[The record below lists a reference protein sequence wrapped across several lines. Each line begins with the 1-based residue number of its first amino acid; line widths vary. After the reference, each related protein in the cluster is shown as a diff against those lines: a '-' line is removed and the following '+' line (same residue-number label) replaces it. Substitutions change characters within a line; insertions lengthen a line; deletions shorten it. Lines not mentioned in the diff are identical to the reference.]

1 MLQLSQNI
9 KLIRGLA
16 GKTQP
21 EFAKIIGENL
31 SNLKTYENT
40 STKPKLHV
48 QKRIAEIAGVTVKDL
63 REKDLSEKDI
73 KLKDEK
79 DEKNATTS
87 TETPQNGQE
96 NQPDTELTQVGLI
109 VRQIQNATN
118 PRLSIEQIAKQTG
131 VSRPHLTKILKKG
144 RTKEDSEEIIVA
156 LKEKFAKELS
166 ITDTLTTTTSTP
178 KFGAN
183 SNGQKD
189 LTIIQAEALKDNAA
203 TLKSQQ
209 ELISDLAKNVMH
221 LSGKLIEKK

>member
-1 MLQLSQNI
+1 MLHLSQNI

-79 DEKNATTS
+79 DEKSATKS

-96 NQPDTELTQVGLI
+96 NQPDTELSQVGEL
-109 VRQIQNATN
+109 VKRIQFGSAEAI
-118 PRLSIEQIAKQTG
+118 SIEQIANTIG
-131 VSRPHLTKILKKG
+131 MSRVHLTKILKKG
-144 RTKEDSEEIIVA
+144 RTKEDSEKILA
-156 LKEKFAKELS
+156 TLKEKFAKELS
-166 ITDTLTTTTSTP
+166 ITDKLTTTTSTP